1 MGNEWESGGKIISLL
16 LMLIVS
22 SPIKGA
28 ILLLLSCLI
37 MILSWNLSIYMYL
50 LRLIYVRG
58 LLVLLLYITTFRTS
72 LYQRRVLIYFF
83 FLFIVPLSILRFYRK
98 GSSYNLDQLYIRNIS
113 VSFITLLILLLRVLV
128 VVSYLLRTRRRF
140 RALE

>member
-128 VVSYLLRTRRRF
+128 VVSYLLRTRRSF